1 MTANLQLDVLIQFPD
16 DVKWQFSTLRRWL
29 LYESDLYQIFSPV
42 HPLPAE
48 GTVRIHKGFNIQI
61 FVNPRLAPLSIL
73 NKFSDFPIPCRG
85 FVVLHRG
92 NSSCRWV
99 VVISPLQM
107 VGMEEDRGYFGNG
120 RNSKVQ
126 TFNFCKLLVG
136 HQRAWQMSRNI
147 SGGEA
152 DLPKL
157 WGSSS
162 SLEFQP
168 WGKGTLHR
176 SYVNF

>member
-1 MTANLQLDVLIQFPD
+1 MNLICTRYSPLFTPCLLKAPYKFRKVLTSQ
-16 DVKWQFSTLRRWL
+16 V
-29 LYESDLYQIFSPV
+29 
-42 HPLPAE
+42 
-48 GTVRIHKGFNIQI
+48 
-61 FVNPRLAPLSIL
+61 FVNPRLAALSIPS
-73 NKFSDFPIPCRG
+73 KFSDFPIPCRG

-126 TFNFCKLLVG
+126 TFNFFKLLVG

-162 SLEFQP
+162 ILEFQP